1 MEITF
6 KIDPSYASPD
16 QVVRLITAMQ
26 GLAAAMGGTVA
37 GGGAVGVGTVGS
49 SASSGGVALCA
60 EIPAKRVQQMLNTV
74 FGSFEA
80 QVSAAAPRLPS
91 DAAIAKTSQNIDAAA
106 LSCTGPEEQ
115 RLFEMGIFQRVCSH
129 AFSPVTSDSVL
140 AWIEICSRIGIEA
153 LHETIRN
160 QLTQRVLKTMTNP
173 KKAMVA
179 SGADQSKIFLQPA
192 ICFAAM
198 IKFSMIKMDGTCDTI
213 AALLQADK
221 TAAQAVLVLTEA
233 LRLCPDAFYRRASD
247 EKINKLLGALTCT
260 AATRVRGANDVH
272 TQVGAGGGACG
283 RKGRARAPAS
293 HFLIE
298 QPSRSA
304 PSLAHDKPPSNPL
317 HSLLTS
323 AHQRA
328 DERKWPPRPSRG
340 WWCTRRRCYGRRGL
354 CGVRRLE
361 AAHAPPHLVVRAR
374 EANPRPDRPRR
385 PALYVRRGRHRV
397 CVGHSAPK
405 LDLRGEESFG

>member
-179 SGADQSKIFLQPA
+179 SGADQSKIFLQQAPA

-272 TQVGAGGGACG
+272 TQVGAGGGCMRAE
-283 RKGRARAPAS
+283 RARACAC
-293 HFLIE
+293 
-298 QPSRSA
+298 
-304 PSLAHDKPPSNPL
+304 LALFYRATVP
-317 HSLLTS
+317 
-323 AHQRA
+323 QRA
-328 DERKWPPRPSRG
+328 LPRSRQASLQS
-340 WWCTRRRCYGRRGL
+340 TPL
-354 CGVRRLE
+354 
-361 AAHAPPHLVVRAR
+361 PPHLSS
-374 EANPRPDRPRR
+374 
-385 PALYVRRGRHRV
+385 
-397 CVGHSAPK
+397 SA
-405 LDLRGEESFG
+405 GG